1 MNGRRVAPTTF
12 AHQWVA
18 TRSIYDGKHDVNDVV
33 KEVKW
38 TIVIPYVVEH
48 AVTLSFPN
56 FDGKVLAGVSNALG
70 NFGG

>member
-1 MNGRRVAPTTF
+1 MKLAECTFMNGRRVAPTTF

-48 AVTLSFPN
+48 AVTLSFPQ
-56 FDGKVLAGVSNALG
+56 F
-70 NFGG
+70 